1 MREETRR
8 RFHITYFVIV
18 QLILMEDGTCRQ
30 ILVNIF
36 NIIYYKNTNREAEWH
51 D

>member
-8 RFHITYFVIV
+8 RFHIKVFVIV
-18 QLILMEDGTCRQ
+18 QLILMKNGTCRQ

-36 NIIYYKNTNREAEWH
+36 NLIYYKNTTRETE
-51 D
+51 